1 MMEKEEQISRF
12 FDEYAGN
19 FQRVLNGEEPD
30 VEKAAACFAAC
41 FVESSP
47 AGVKC
52 GKNDAEFREMI
63 PHGYRFYRE
72 VGITAMDIRA
82 QRVEVL
88 DELHAMNRIEWN
100 SSFHRKDG
108 VTGSINFEV
117 IYLLRLE
124 DERWKIFAYITGDEQ
139 QALKDNGLV

>member
-1 MMEKEEQISRF
+1 
-12 FDEYAGN
+12 
-19 FQRVLNGEEPD
+19 
-30 VEKAAACFAAC
+30 
-41 FVESSP
+41 
-47 AGVKC
+47 
-52 GKNDAEFREMI
+52 
-63 PHGYRFYRE
+63 
-72 VGITAMDIRA
+72 MDIRA